1 MVSFVQNRLSC
12 GARLNHRDSCDNPPH
27 ATRIARQR
35 WWRGGIGRF
44 GAMSEDKS
52 EFYQGKA
59 DELRNAAG
67 QVRFEDT
74 RGQLLGLARLFDR
87 LADRIRGREQARE
100 AAD

>member
-1 MVSFVQNRLSC
+1 
-12 GARLNHRDSCDNPPH
+12 
-27 ATRIARQR
+27 
-35 WWRGGIGRF
+35 
-44 GAMSEDKS
+44 MSEDKS

-67 QVRFEDT
+67 QARFEDT
-74 RGQLLGLARLFDR
+74 RGQLLGLARLFER